1 MDLYKVLDISPSAD
15 FDEIKLAYKRASMK
29 YHPDKG
35 GDEEMFKNIQD
46 AYAILSDE
54 GKRKYYD
61 ASRKVYAKGEIVL
74 DLNDMDIKTDIKM
87 GMGVVEIKRVVK

>member
-1 MDLYKVLDISPSAD
+1 MDLYKILDISPSAD

-35 GDEEMFKNIQD
+35 GDEETFKNIQD
-46 AYAILSDE
+46 AYAILSNE
-54 GKRKYYD
+54 SKRKYYD

-74 DLNDMDIKTDIKM
+74 DPKGDIVTQIKLAM
-87 GMGVVEIKRVVK
+87 GNVTIERVIK